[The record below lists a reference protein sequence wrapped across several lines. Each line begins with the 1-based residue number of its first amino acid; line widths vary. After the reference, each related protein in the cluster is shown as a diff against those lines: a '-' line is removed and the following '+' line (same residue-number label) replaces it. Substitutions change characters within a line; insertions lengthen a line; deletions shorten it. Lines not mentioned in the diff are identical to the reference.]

1 VYAVERVNVQGDE
14 WDGTNDREGWR
25 SRRLSVARRL
35 GAEKLGA
42 TLYEIQPGQRTFP
55 YHWHNALEEMGI
67 VLHGEPTLRDP
78 SGERRLAPGEVVLF
92 RRGRDG
98 AHQLRNDTGEPVRVL
113 MVSTQADIEIAV
125 YPDSDKI
132 GVMARG
138 IGGGD
143 PVRMFVQGTPS
154 VGYYDGEE

>member
-1 VYAVERVNVQGDE
+1 VEPVNVHGDE
-14 WDGTNDREGWR
+14 WPAPNDRDGWR
-25 SRRLSVARRL
+25 SRQLSVAKRL

-42 TLYEIQPGQRTFP
+42 TLYEIQPGQRSFP

-67 VLHGEPTLRDP
+67 VLHGGPTLRDP
-78 SGERRLAPGEVVLF
+78 SGERRLAPGDVVLF
-92 RRGRDG
+92 RCGQDG
-98 AHQLRNDTGEPVRVL
+98 AHQLRNDTDEPVRVL
-113 MVSTQADIEIAV
+113 MVSTQAAIEIAV

-143 PVRMFVQGTPS
+143 PVRMLVQGPPS

>member
-1 VYAVERVNVQGDE
+1 MEPVNLHGDE
-14 WDGTNDREGWR
+14 WDRTNDREGWR
-25 SRRLSVARRL
+25 SRQLSVAQRL

-42 TLYEIQPGQRTFP
+42 TLYELAPGQRTFP

-67 VLHGEPTLRDP
+67 VLHGEPTLREP
-78 SGERRLAPGEVVLF
+78 SGERRLVPGDVVVF
-92 RRGRDG
+92 RCGEDG
-98 AHQLRNDTGEPVRVL
+98 AHQLRNDTDEPVRVL
-113 MVSTQADIEIAV
+113 MVSSKADIEAVV

-138 IGGGD
+138 IGDGD
-143 PVRMFVQGTPS
+143 PVRILVQGTPS

>member
-1 VYAVERVNVQGDE
+1 MHGDE
-14 WDGTNDREGWR
+14 WDGANDRDGWR
-25 SRRLSVARRL
+25 SRQLSVAKRL

-78 SGERRLAPGEVVLF
+78 SGELWLAPGDVVLF
-92 RRGRDG
+92 RCGQDG
-98 AHQLRNDTGEPVRVL
+98 AHQLRNDTEEPVRVL
-113 MVSTQADIEIAV
+113 MLSTQADLEVVV
-125 YPDSDKI
+125 YPDSDKM
-132 GVMARG
+132 GVSARG
-138 IGGGD
+138 IGDGD
-143 PVRMFVQGTPS
+143 PVRMLVQGTPS